1 MMMKKESEYVYQLKK
16 LIVLIQ
22 NGFGRL
28 DNNSKEQLV
37 KITKRQC
44 HDKKERILLNDLLV
58 KAKEFSELERVVK
71 EHKCSEDESEK
82 YFSYQRW
89 FNSIKMLI
97 VTFEVPLKKL
107 SFSDLSLVE

>member
-1 MMMKKESEYVYQLKK
+1 MMKEESEYVNQLKK

-22 NGFGRL
+22 SGFGPL
-28 DNNSKEQLV
+28 DINSKEQMV
-37 KITKRQC
+37 EKTRKRC
-44 HDKKERILLNDLLV
+44 HDKKERILLNDLIV
-58 KAKEFSELERVVK
+58 KAQELSELERIVK

-82 YFSYQRW
+82 YFLYQRW

-97 VTFEVPLKKL
+97 VTFDVPLKKL